1 MQTEATCMHCACGLQ
16 PVKLK
21 RQWVHY
27 FRSEGRT
34 EVCPDK
40 GLKLTRLAAAT
51 DVHQDA

>member
-27 FRSEGRT
+27 FRDEGRIV
-34 EVCPDK
+34 VCTDA
-40 GLKLTRLAAAT
+40 GLKPLS
-51 DVHQDA
+51 